1 MLPGVWLV
9 FPGSTLRAAE
19 EEFFQI
25 DTFFE
30 RANRL
35 SVPDVISLADRFP
48 VGSDTAIALYSI
60 ATGRYRQDLDEVSK
74 QYCVLGW
81 MKMGDAYYRQ
91 GDYTQAFSNYG
102 QALRVCETL
111 IDKEHLPDIYLK
123 IGSVYCTFL
132 DYETG
137 IYYYEKAYEWSKQYP
152 GPGRDYSILINLA
165 GACSLSGKRD
175 DFARYYSLS
184 RQLLQPGDTL
194 QAYMDLLCYGLDFVN
209 QEKYAE
215 AVQVFHRLIPLSRKL
230 DSRYEASSYEELYKA
245 WFQLGNMDSSLYYIR
260 KCLALSM
267 PNDWDYMSIAAL
279 QACSDAYG
287 ILGDEEKSLAVK
299 AKYLALSDSVFNM
312 KEFNRIKHAQ
322 SIAEMREMNA
332 VIAALQGESAKK
344 QRMIRMQWGAIG
356 GIAAGF
362 LVLALLFG
370 VVFSQKRRLE
380 AAYRSL
386 YGMNRESMD
395 SEKKAKTAGN
405 QEMED
410 EWDSFLSEGEGRGGN
425 LEAVLDGS
433 GADRL
438 RPKEE
443 KGIGGTESGKTLRP
457 AKAEAA
463 GTFSEGKG
471 TFGEDD
477 ADKAKPGLSPVQK
490 KTLLEAIKAVMERE
504 EVYCDTDFNLG
515 KLASLVNS
523 NSKYVS
529 QVINEHYR
537 KNFNAYLNVY
547 RIRTARARLAD
558 RKNYGNYTIKAIAE
572 SVGYKSN
579 TTFVNAFKEL
589 TGMPPSVFLKMAKEE
604 GS

>member
-1 MLPGVWLV
+1 MP
-9 FPGSTLRAAE
+9 LRAKE
-19 EEFFQI
+19 ESFHI

-35 SVPDVISLADRFP
+35 AMPDVIRLAERFP
-48 VGSDTAIALYSI
+48 EGSDTAIALYSI
-60 ATGRYRQDLDEVSK
+60 ATGRYRQDLDELSK

-81 MKMGDAYYRQ
+81 MKMGDAWYRQ
-91 GDYTQAFSNYG
+91 GNYTQAFSNYG

-111 IDKEHLPDIYLK
+111 LDNEYLPDIYLK

-137 IYYYEKAYEWSKQYP
+137 IYYYEKAYEWSRQYP
-152 GPGRDYSILINLA
+152 RPGRDYSILINLA

-175 DFARYYSLS
+175 DFARYYALS

-245 WFQLGNMDSSLYYIR
+245 WFELGNMDSSLFYIR
-260 KCLALSM
+260 KCLALSV

-344 QRMIRMQWGAIG
+344 QRTIRMQWGAIG
-356 GIAAGF
+356 GIAVGF

-370 VVFSQKRRLE
+370 VVFSQKKRLE
-380 AAYRSL
+380 EAYRSL
-386 YGMNRESMD
+386 YDMNRESMD
-395 SEKKAKTAGN
+395 SERKSKETGRS
-405 QEMED
+405 EPED
-410 EWDSFLSEGEGRGGN
+410 GWESFLSDWSGEGEIR
-425 LEAVLDGS
+425 ETVTEESGS
-433 GADRL
+433 DRFPPEGKTGTGETGTGKSL
-438 RPKEE
+438 RQSRAEVTGMVTEPKED
-443 KGIGGTESGKTLRP
+443 IGEEGT
-457 AKAEAA
+457 
-463 GTFSEGKG
+463 
-471 TFGEDD
+471 
-477 ADKAKPGLSPVQK
+477 DKARPGLAPAQK
-490 KTLLEAIKAVMERE
+490 RALLEAIRNVMERE
-504 EVYCDTDFNLG
+504 DVYCDTDFSLG

-579 TTFVNAFKEL
+579 TTFVNAFKDL
-589 TGMPPSVFLKMAKEE
+589 TGMPPSVFLKMAREE
-604 GS
+604 GA

>member
-9 FPGSTLRAAE
+9 FPGFTLRAAE

-35 SVPDVISLADRFP
+35 SVPDVIGLADRFP

-287 ILGDEEKSLAVK
+287 VLGDEEKSLAVK

-344 QRMIRMQWGAIG
+344 QRMIRMQWGGDRRHCGRIPGACLAVRYRVFPEKALG
-356 GIAAGF
+356 GC
-362 LVLALLFG
+362 
-370 VVFSQKRRLE
+370 
-380 AAYRSL
+380 
-386 YGMNRESMD
+386 
-395 SEKKAKTAGN
+395 
-405 QEMED
+405 
-410 EWDSFLSEGEGRGGN
+410 LSELVRHEPRVHGF
-425 LEAVLDGS
+425 
-433 GADRL
+433 GA
-438 RPKEE
+438 
-443 KGIGGTESGKTLRP
+443 
-457 AKAEAA
+457 
-463 GTFSEGKG
+463 EGKNG
-471 TFGEDD
+471 W
-477 ADKAKPGLSPVQK
+477 
-490 KTLLEAIKAVMERE
+490 
-504 EVYCDTDFNLG
+504 
-515 KLASLVNS
+515 
-523 NSKYVS
+523 
-529 QVINEHYR
+529 
-537 KNFNAYLNVY
+537 
-547 RIRTARARLAD
+547 
-558 RKNYGNYTIKAIAE
+558 
-572 SVGYKSN
+572 KS
-579 TTFVNAFKEL
+579 
-589 TGMPPSVFLKMAKEE
+589 GD
-604 GS
+604 GG